1 MSRFN
6 DNPEYDDDIPEE
18 NLEIPDEWYAEDIKN
33 IDDPEL
39 RAKEIEEAEKIRDW
53 EQELNEKLD
62 AGEISHHEHWA
73 EYEFEI
79 RPAKIKFS
87 TRAALESEGITY
99 DMLGDISED
108 WDLITADNQRLMCLK
123 EDLEKRIDLMGPEA
137 SQELADRMLEE
148 ERLSK
153 EAHEMI
159 SRQVRLHRK

>member
-18 NLEIPDEWYAEDIKN
+18 NLEIPDEWYAEEIKN

-39 RAKEIEEAEKIRDW
+39 RAKEIEEADKIRDW
-53 EQELNEKLD
+53 EKNLDKKLD

-108 WDLITADNQRLMCLK
+108 WDLITADNKRLMCLK
-123 EDLEKRIDLMGPEA
+123 EYLEKSIDLIVPE
-137 SQELADRMLEE
+137 STKELDYR
-148 ERLSK
+148 
-153 EAHEMI
+153 I
-159 SRQVRLHRK
+159 I